1 VQITWEV
8 SVLKTAATRSQAVAP
23 GRYIPL
29 ARITGAEILA
39 PQHPVSV
46 QVAKT
51 TIHGRAPQIFAVGV
65 RMIRAAMRADPRL
78 VDGLRAVLPELTLD
92 RAQGPQDSVEE
103 ISAGVSP
110 GTAARHLYQV
120 SAAVSA
126 ESGEKIF
133 VAAVTNRL
141 GAGREGGSS
150 DLTGTAGERG
160 EDSASPMSPAT
171 TEEGLPLVDVPV
183 A

>member
-1 VQITWEV
+1 MSVQ
-8 SVLKTAATRSQAVAP
+8 RSQAVAP

-78 VDGLRAVLPELTLD
+78 LEGLRAVLPELAVD
-92 RAQGPQDSVEE
+92 RVEGLQDVVEE
-103 ISAGVSP
+103 IPAGLSTSAAP
-110 GTAARHLYQV
+110 RRLYQV

-126 ESGEKIF
+126 DRGERIF
-133 VAAVTNRL
+133 AAAVTNGS
-141 GAGREGGSS
+141 GAGREAVSS
-150 DLTGTAGERG
+150 ALTATAGQHG
-160 EDSASPMSPAT
+160 EISASLLSPAT
-171 TEEGLPLVDVPV
+171 AAQGLPQMDTP
-183 A
+183 AA

>member
-1 VQITWEV
+1 MSVQ
-8 SVLKTAATRSQAVAP
+8 RSQAVAP

-78 VDGLRAVLPELTLD
+78 LEGLRAVLPELSVD
-92 RAQGPQDSVEE
+92 QAEGPQDLVEE
-103 ISAGVSP
+103 IPAGLSPSAAP
-110 GTAARHLYQV
+110 RRLYQV

-126 ESGEKIF
+126 NTGEKIF
-133 VAAVTNRL
+133 GAAVTNRS
-141 GAGREGGSS
+141 GPGREAVSS
-150 DLTGTAGERG
+150 ALTATAGKLG
-160 EDSASPMSPAT
+160 ENSASPLSPAT
-171 TEEGLPLVDVPV
+171 AAQGLPQMDTP
-183 A
+183 AA